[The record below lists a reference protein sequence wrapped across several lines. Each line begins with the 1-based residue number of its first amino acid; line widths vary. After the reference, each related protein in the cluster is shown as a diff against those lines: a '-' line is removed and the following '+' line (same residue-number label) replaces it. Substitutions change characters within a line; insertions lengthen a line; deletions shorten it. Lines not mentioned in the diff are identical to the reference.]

1 LSFGRR
7 KRGDDEF
14 RLERSKEG
22 DSHPLTGVENW
33 GEGLHFESH
42 IITRIRLS
50 TTDTSFGD
58 LIGRAESS
66 SKVDEEAERTSWL
79 AAIESPERS
88 ETEPEG
94 TIDGGFD

>member
-1 LSFGRR
+1 LV
-7 KRGDDEF
+7 KI
-14 RLERSKEG
+14 
-22 DSHPLTGVENW
+22 EN
-33 GEGLHFESH
+33 L
-42 IITRIRLS
+42 RIKQP
-50 TTDTSFGD
+50 SFGD